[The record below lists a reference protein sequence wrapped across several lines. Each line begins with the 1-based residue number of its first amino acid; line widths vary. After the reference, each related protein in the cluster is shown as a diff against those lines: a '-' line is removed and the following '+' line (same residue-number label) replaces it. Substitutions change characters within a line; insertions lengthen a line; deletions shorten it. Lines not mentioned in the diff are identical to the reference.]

1 MVRQY
6 DSSRRKKAAE
16 QTHQDILRAALKL
29 HWEGIT
35 EFEPLAREAGCSMAT
50 LRKHFPSKEMLFGGC
65 TQAFAETLSM
75 PDLSALGAITD
86 PAQRLEQSVS
96 ELCRMHEAMFGYAW
110 LSAHQRKDSPTLD
123 AEMNAYEGLSDAIAA
138 IITPAGSSRAS
149 LVRGLLDFL
158 SYRALRL
165 SGRLSPE
172 KTKEELI
179 ATLQQ
184 IILEGPEST
193 VNSPVPSPARRARNH
208 ETQ

>member
-1 MVRQY
+1 
-6 DSSRRKKAAE
+6 
-16 QTHQDILRAALKL
+16 
-29 HWEGIT
+29 
-35 EFEPLAREAGCSMAT
+35 
-50 LRKHFPSKEMLFGGC
+50 MLFGGC

-75 PDLSALGAITD
+75 PDLSTLGAITD

-96 ELCRMHEAMFGYAW
+96 ELCRMHETMFGYAW
-110 LSAHQRKDSPTLD
+110 LSAHRRKDSPTLD

-165 SGRLSPE
+165 AGRLSPE

-184 IILEGPEST
+184 IILEGPGSA

>member
-16 QTHQDILRAALKL
+16 RTRRDILQAALKL

-35 EFEPLAREAGCSMAT
+35 GFEALAREAGCSVAT
-50 LRKHFPSKEMLFGGC
+50 LRKHFPSKETLFGHC
-65 TQAFAETLSM
+65 TRTFAETLTM
-75 PDLSALGAITD
+75 PDLPALGAITE
-86 PAQRLEQSVS
+86 PAQRIEQGVS

-110 LSAHQRKDSPTLD
+110 LSAQQRKDSPTLD
-123 AEMNAYEGLSDAIAA
+123 AVMNAYEGLADAIAG
-138 IITPAGSSRAS
+138 IITPAGSSKAS

-172 KTKEELI
+172 RTKEELI
-179 ATLQQ
+179 ATLRQL
-184 IILEGPEST
+184 ILEGT
-193 VNSPVPSPARRARNH
+193 HSPVPSPARRAPSH